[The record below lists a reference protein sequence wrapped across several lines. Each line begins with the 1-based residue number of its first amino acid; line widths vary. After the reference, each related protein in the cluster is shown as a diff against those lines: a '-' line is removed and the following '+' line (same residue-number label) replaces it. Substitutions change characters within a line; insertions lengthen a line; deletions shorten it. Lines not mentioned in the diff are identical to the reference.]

1 MVWFYNFTLN
11 HIHTMCYLQLLENQ
25 IDAYGH
31 NGRALRGS
39 GKKQSTEQ
47 FARNSCRHAC
57 AHVSEKILGDTQQDI
72 LVQISHI
79 PTTQTAADTI

>member
-1 MVWFYNFTLN
+1 
-11 HIHTMCYLQLLENQ
+11 MCNLQLLENQ

-72 LVQISHI
+72 LVQISRI